1 LQEDPERRIILSEPK
16 RTGLLQLLGSS
27 LGCQF
32 VIPVY
37 QRNYTWAA
45 DREVKQYLDDLKNVL
60 QGNYKNHFLGIII
73 YLEKAID
80 FSSREFSI
88 IDGQQRLTTTFLII
102 YAIKQMLVNNNDTEK
117 VKQLEGQYL
126 TNPYHND
133 KIKYKLKPLVSD
145 DDVYRC
151 IVEDRVSDITD
162 TNSNVLINYQYISTR
177 LNELLLQGYD
187 ANTILMALDKLYVV
201 CVPISEEDNAQK
213 IFESINA
220 TGVKLTSADL
230 IRNYLLMDLQSDVQ
244 EKYYAEY
251 WKKLEENVSSDSK
264 TLEMFF
270 RMYLA
275 IKTYNLV
282 SKNNV
287 YREFVKWIEENNT
300 DIKGLFEELLEYA
313 KIFNL
318 LMNEDIHKINPPLYD
333 AVVDFRKINSDIPMA
348 VVMEFYKLYR
358 DNKIDAEML
367 AKLICAIN
375 SYMIRRSLCDM
386 NSQNISKLFPTVLK
400 RVIEKCNGKY
410 TDILKHLNQ
419 EMVGNT
425 ASTSGSYMPTDK
437 QMMDLLLNAN
447 VYKRPALRIALDRLE
462 LHNNPAPV
470 DLSRLSIEHLMPQ
483 TPTEEWLEELDT
495 DMETYMENLNRLGN
509 LTLAA
514 KPDNSKMSNLM
525 WDYKNEVLKE
535 TAHLKLNLELMEI
548 DKWNLEKIE
557 CRTKELIEKICAIYP
572 YPEVSVT
579 QKIDDSVV
587 DEMTALNICVEMAV
601 NDDNVI
607 CVRKNRIFKTADN
620 KKGYSIISSKMYPQ
634 GDKEKYWFGYR
645 NKRFEGIDSCDEQYM
660 ILACRNQKLSVVK
673 FPRIFIEQNLDMLNA
688 SIDSATG
695 EITHYHIVIFKNQDG
710 RMTMLLSKPVL
721 REIDISEYVVGEV

>member
-1 LQEDPERRIILSEPK
+1 MSEPK
-16 RTGLLQLLGSS
+16 RTGLLQLLGNS

-45 DREVKQYLDDLKNVL
+45 EREVKQYFDDLQSVL
-60 QGNYKNHFLGIII
+60 KGDYKNHFMGIII

-102 YAIKQMLVNNNDTEK
+102 YAIKQLLVNCNDTEK

-133 KIKYKLKPLVSD
+133 KIKYKLKPLVAD

-151 IVEDRVSDITD
+151 IVEDRMDEITD
-162 TNSNVLINYQYISTR
+162 KESNVLKNYQYISNR

-187 ANTILMALDKLYVV
+187 ANAILMALDKLYVV

-244 EKYYAEY
+244 EKYYADY
-251 WKKLEENVSSDSK
+251 WKKLEDNVSTDSK
-264 TLEMFF
+264 TLELFF

-282 SKNNV
+282 PKNNV
-287 YREFVKWIEENNT
+287 YREFVKWIEEHAT
-300 DIKGLFEELLEYA
+300 DIKDLFEDLLEYA

-318 LMNEDIHKINPPLYD
+318 LMNKDVNKIDKKLKD
-333 AVVDFRKINSDIPMA
+333 AIGDFRKVNSDIPMA
-348 VVMEFYKLYR
+348 IVMEFYQIHRKGLIST
-358 DNKIDAEML
+358 DVFVS
-367 AKLICAIN
+367 LICAIN
-375 SYMIRRSLCDM
+375 TYMIRRSLCDM

-400 RVIEKCNGKY
+400 KVLEKCNGDY
-410 TDILKHLNQ
+410 TDVLKYLNQ
-419 EMVGNT
+419 EMVGNM

-437 QMMDLLLNAN
+437 QMMELLLNAN
-447 VYKRPALRIALDRLE
+447 VYKRPALRIVLDRLE
-462 LHNNPAPV
+462 LYNNPAPV
-470 DLSRLSIEHLMPQ
+470 NLSNLSIEHLMPQ

-495 DMETYMENLNRLGN
+495 DMETYLENLHRLGN

-514 KPDNSKMSNLM
+514 KKDNSKMSNLM
-525 WDYKNEVLKE
+525 WGYKNEVLKE
-535 TAHLKLNLELMEI
+535 TAHLKLNLELMKI
-548 DKWNLEKIE
+548 DKWDMAKIDI
-557 CRTKELIEKICAIYP
+557 RTKELIEKICTIYP
-572 YPEVSVT
+572 YPDVSVT
-579 QKIDDSVV
+579 QRIDDSIV
-587 DEMTALNICVEMAV
+587 DEMTALDMCVEVA
-601 NDDNVI
+601 I
-607 CVRKNRIFKTADN
+607 SERPITCIRKRRTFKTEDN
-620 KKGYSIISSKMYPQ
+620 KKGYTVVSSKMYPQ

-645 NKRFEGIDSCDEQYM
+645 NKRFEDIEDCDEQYM
-660 ILACRNQKLSVVK
+660 ILGCRNKTLSVVR
-673 FPRIFIEQNLDMLNA
+673 FPREFIEQNLGMLNT
-688 SIDSATG
+688 SVNSETG
-695 EITHYHIVIFKNQDG
+695 EISHYHIVIFKNPDG
-710 RMTMLLSKPVL
+710 KMTMLFSKPAL
-721 REIDISEYVVGEV
+721 REIDISDYVVGEI

>member
-1 LQEDPERRIILSEPK
+1 MSEPK
-16 RTGLLQLLGSS
+16 RTGLLQLLGNS

-45 DREVKQYLDDLKNVL
+45 EREVKQYFDDLQSVL
-60 QGNYKNHFLGIII
+60 KGDYKNHFMGIII

-102 YAIKQMLVNNNDTEK
+102 YAIKQLLVNCNHTEK

-133 KIKYKLKPLVSD
+133 KIKYKLKPLVAD

-151 IVEDRVSDITD
+151 IVEDRMDEITD
-162 TNSNVLINYQYISTR
+162 KESNVLKNYQYISNR

-187 ANTILMALDKLYVV
+187 ANAILMALDKLYVV

-244 EKYYAEY
+244 EKYYADY
-251 WKKLEENVSSDSK
+251 WKKLEDNVSTDSK
-264 TLEMFF
+264 TLELFF

-282 SKNNV
+282 PKNNV
-287 YREFVKWIEENNT
+287 YREFVKWIEEHDT
-300 DIKGLFEELLEYA
+300 DIKDLFEDLLEYA

-318 LMNEDIHKINPPLYD
+318 LMNIDVNKIDKKLKD
-333 AVVDFRKINSDIPMA
+333 AIGDFRKVNSDIPMA
-348 VVMEFYKLYR
+348 IVMEFYQIHRKGLIST
-358 DNKIDAEML
+358 DVFVS
-367 AKLICAIN
+367 LICAIN
-375 SYMIRRSLCDM
+375 TYMIRRSLCDM

-400 RVIEKCNGKY
+400 KVLEKCNGDY
-410 TDILKHLNQ
+410 TDVLKYLNQ
-419 EMVGNT
+419 EMVGNM

-437 QMMDLLLNAN
+437 QMMELLLNAN
-447 VYKRPALRIALDRLE
+447 VYKRPALRIVLDRLE
-462 LHNNPAPV
+462 LYNNPAPV
-470 DLSRLSIEHLMPQ
+470 NLSNVSIEHLMPQ

-495 DMETYMENLNRLGN
+495 DMETYLENLHRLGN

-514 KPDNSKMSNLM
+514 KKDNSKMSNLM
-525 WDYKNEVLKE
+525 WGYKNEVLKE
-535 TAHLKLNLELMEI
+535 TAHLKLNLELMKI
-548 DKWNLEKIE
+548 DKWDMAKIDI
-557 CRTKELIEKICAIYP
+557 RTKELIEKICTIYP
-572 YPEVSVT
+572 YPDVSVT
-579 QKIDDSVV
+579 QRIDDSIV
-587 DEMTALNICVEMAV
+587 DEMTALDMCVEVA
-601 NDDNVI
+601 I
-607 CVRKNRIFKTADN
+607 SERPITCIRKRRTFKTEDN
-620 KKGYSIISSKMYPQ
+620 KKGYTVVSSKMYPQ

-645 NKRFEGIDSCDEQYM
+645 DKRFEDIEDCDEQYM
-660 ILACRNQKLSVVK
+660 ILGCRNKTLSVVR
-673 FPRIFIEQNLDMLNA
+673 FPREFIEQNLGMLNT
-688 SIDSATG
+688 SVNSETG
-695 EITHYHIVIFKNQDG
+695 EISHYHIVIFKNPDG
-710 RMTMLLSKPVL
+710 KMTMLLSKPAL
-721 REIDISEYVVGEV
+721 REIDISDYVVGEI

>member
-1 LQEDPERRIILSEPK
+1 MSEPK
-16 RTGLLQLLGSS
+16 RTGLLQLLGNS

-45 DREVKQYLDDLKNVL
+45 EREVKQYFDDLQSVL
-60 QGNYKNHFLGIII
+60 KGDYKNHFMGIII

-102 YAIKQMLVNNNDTEK
+102 YAIKQLLVNCNDTEK

-133 KIKYKLKPLVSD
+133 KIKYKLKPLVAD

-151 IVEDRVSDITD
+151 IVEDRMDEITD
-162 TNSNVLINYQYISTR
+162 KESNVLKNYQYISNP

-187 ANTILMALDKLYVV
+187 ANAILMALDKLYVV

-244 EKYYAEY
+244 EKYYADY
-251 WKKLEENVSSDSK
+251 WKKLEDNVSTDSK
-264 TLEMFF
+264 TLELFF

-282 SKNNV
+282 PKNNV
-287 YREFVKWIEENNT
+287 YREFVKWIEEHDT
-300 DIKGLFEELLEYA
+300 DIKDLFEDLLEYA

-318 LMNEDIHKINPPLYD
+318 LMNIDVNKIDKKLKD
-333 AVVDFRKINSDIPMA
+333 AIGDFRKVNSDIPMA
-348 VVMEFYKLYR
+348 IVMEFYQIHRKGLIST
-358 DNKIDAEML
+358 DVFVS
-367 AKLICAIN
+367 LICAIN
-375 SYMIRRSLCDM
+375 TYMIRRSLCDM

-400 RVIEKCNGKY
+400 KVLEKCNGDY
-410 TDILKHLNQ
+410 TDVLKYLNQ
-419 EMVGNT
+419 EMVGNM

-437 QMMDLLLNAN
+437 QMMELLLNAN
-447 VYKRPALRIALDRLE
+447 VYKRPALRIVLDRLE
-462 LHNNPAPV
+462 LYNNPAPV
-470 DLSRLSIEHLMPQ
+470 NLSNLSIEHLMPQ

-495 DMETYMENLNRLGN
+495 DMETYLENLHRLGN

-514 KPDNSKMSNLM
+514 KKDNSKMSNLM
-525 WDYKNEVLKE
+525 WGYKNEVLKE
-535 TAHLKLNLELMEI
+535 TAHLKLNLELMKI
-548 DKWNLEKIE
+548 DKWDMAKIDI
-557 CRTKELIEKICAIYP
+557 RTKELIEKICTIYP
-572 YPEVSVT
+572 YPDVSVT
-579 QKIDDSVV
+579 QRIDDSIV
-587 DEMTALNICVEMAV
+587 DEMTALDMCVEVA
-601 NDDNVI
+601 I
-607 CVRKNRIFKTADN
+607 SERPITCIRKRRTFKTEDN
-620 KKGYSIISSKMYPQ
+620 KKGYTVVSSKMYPQ

-645 NKRFEGIDSCDEQYM
+645 DKRFEDIEDCDEQYM
-660 ILACRNQKLSVVK
+660 ILGCRNKTLSVVR
-673 FPRIFIEQNLDMLNA
+673 FPREFIEQNLGMLNT
-688 SIDSATG
+688 SVNSETG
-695 EITHYHIVIFKNQDG
+695 EISHYHIVIFKNPDG
-710 RMTMLLSKPVL
+710 KMTMLLSKPAL
-721 REIDISEYVVGEV
+721 REIDISDYVIGEI

>member
-1 LQEDPERRIILSEPK
+1 MSEPK
-16 RTGLLQLLGSS
+16 RTGLLQLLGNS

-45 DREVKQYLDDLKNVL
+45 EREVKQYFDDLQSVL
-60 QGNYKNHFLGIII
+60 KGDYKNHFMGIII

-102 YAIKQMLVNNNDTEK
+102 YAIKQLLVNCNDTEK

-133 KIKYKLKPLVSD
+133 KIKYKLKPLVAD

-151 IVEDRVSDITD
+151 IVEDRMDEITD
-162 TNSNVLINYQYISTR
+162 KESNVLKNYQYISNR

-187 ANTILMALDKLYVV
+187 ANAILMALDKLYVV

-230 IRNYLLMDLQSDVQ
+230 IRNYFLMDLQSDVQ
-244 EKYYAEY
+244 EKYYADY
-251 WKKLEENVSSDSK
+251 WKKLEDNVSTDSK
-264 TLEMFF
+264 TLELFF

-282 SKNNV
+282 PKNNV
-287 YREFVKWIEENNT
+287 YREFVKWIEEHDT
-300 DIKGLFEELLEYA
+300 DIKDLFEDLLEYA

-318 LMNEDIHKINPPLYD
+318 LMNIDVNKIDKKLKD
-333 AVVDFRKINSDIPMA
+333 AIGDFRKVNSDIPMA
-348 VVMEFYKLYR
+348 IVMEFYQIHRKGLIST
-358 DNKIDAEML
+358 DVFVS
-367 AKLICAIN
+367 LICAIN
-375 SYMIRRSLCDM
+375 TYMIRRSLCDM

-400 RVIEKCNGKY
+400 KVLEKCNGDY
-410 TDILKHLNQ
+410 TDVLKYLNQ
-419 EMVGNT
+419 EMVGNM

-437 QMMDLLLNAN
+437 QMMELLLNAN
-447 VYKRPALRIALDRLE
+447 VYKRPALRIVLDRLE
-462 LHNNPAPV
+462 LYNNPAPV
-470 DLSRLSIEHLMPQ
+470 NLSNLSIEHLMPQ

-495 DMETYMENLNRLGN
+495 DMETYLENLHRLGN

-514 KPDNSKMSNLM
+514 KKDNSKMSNLM
-525 WDYKNEVLKE
+525 WGYKNEVLKE
-535 TAHLKLNLELMEI
+535 TAHLKLNLELMKI
-548 DKWNLEKIE
+548 DKWDMAKIDI
-557 CRTKELIEKICAIYP
+557 RTKELIEKICTIYP
-572 YPEVSVT
+572 YPDVSVT
-579 QKIDDSVV
+579 QRIDDSIV
-587 DEMTALNICVEMAV
+587 DEMTALDMCVEVA
-601 NDDNVI
+601 I
-607 CVRKNRIFKTADN
+607 SERPITCIRKRRTFKTEDN
-620 KKGYSIISSKMYPQ
+620 KKGYTVVSSKMYPQ

-645 NKRFEGIDSCDEQYM
+645 DKRFEDIEDCDEQYM
-660 ILACRNQKLSVVK
+660 ILVCRNKTLSVVR
-673 FPRIFIEQNLDMLNA
+673 FPREFIEQNLGMLNT
-688 SIDSATG
+688 SVNSETG
-695 EITHYHIVIFKNQDG
+695 EISHYHIVIFKNPDG
-710 RMTMLLSKPVL
+710 KMTMLLSKPAL
-721 REIDISEYVVGEV
+721 REIDISDYVVGEI

>member
-1 LQEDPERRIILSEPK
+1 MSEPK
-16 RTGLLQLLGSS
+16 RTGLLQLLGNS

-45 DREVKQYLDDLKNVL
+45 EREVKQYFDDLQSVL
-60 QGNYKNHFLGIII
+60 KGDYKNHFMGIII

-102 YAIKQMLVNNNDTEK
+102 YAIKQLLVNCNDTEK

-151 IVEDRVSDITD
+151 IVEDRMDDITD
-162 TNSNVLINYQYISTR
+162 KESNVLKNYQYISNR

-187 ANTILMALDKLYVV
+187 ANAILMALDKLYVV

-244 EKYYAEY
+244 EKYYADY
-251 WKKLEENVSSDSK
+251 WKKLEDNVSTNSK
-264 TLEMFF
+264 TLELFF

-282 SKNNV
+282 PKNNV
-287 YREFVKWIEENNT
+287 YREFVKWIEEH
-300 DIKGLFEELLEYA
+300 DIDIRDLFEDLLEYA

-318 LMNEDIHKINPPLYD
+318 LMNEDINKIDKRLKD
-333 AVVDFRKINSDIPMA
+333 AIVDFRKINSDIPMA
-348 VVMEFYKLYR
+348 IVMEYYQIYR
-358 DNKIDAEML
+358 KGLISIDVFAS
-367 AKLICAIN
+367 LICAIN
-375 SYMIRRSLCDM
+375 TYMIRRSLCDM

-400 RVIEKCNGKY
+400 KVLEKCNGDY
-410 TDILKHLNQ
+410 TDVLKYLNQ
-419 EMVGNT
+419 EMVGNM

-437 QMMDLLLNAN
+437 QMMELLLNAN
-447 VYKRPALRIALDRLE
+447 VYKRPALRIVLDRLE
-462 LHNNPAPV
+462 LYNNPAPV
-470 DLSRLSIEHLMPQ
+470 DLSNLSIEHLMPQ

-495 DMETYMENLNRLGN
+495 DMETYLENLHRIGN

-514 KPDNSKMSNLM
+514 KKDNSKMSNLM

-548 DKWNLEKIE
+548 DKWDIAKIDI
-557 CRTKELIEKICAIYP
+557 RTKELIEKICTIYP

-579 QKIDDSVV
+579 QKIDDSIV
-587 DEMTALNICVEMAV
+587 DEMTALDRCVEMA
-601 NDDNVI
+601 I
-607 CVRKNRIFKTADN
+607 SEKPITCIRRRRTFKTEDN
-620 KKGYSIISSKMYPQ
+620 RKGYTLVSSKMYPQ

-645 NKRFEGIDSCDEQYM
+645 DKRFEDIEDCNEQYM
-660 ILACRNQKLSVVK
+660 ILGCRNKTVSIVR
-673 FPRIFIEQNLDMLNA
+673 FPREFIEQHLGMLNT
-688 SIDSATG
+688 SVDSETG
-695 EITHYHIVIFKNQDG
+695 EISHYHIVIFKNPDG
-710 RMTMLLSKPVL
+710 KMTMLLSKPVL
-721 REIDISEYVVGEV
+721 REIDISDYLVGEI

>member
-1 LQEDPERRIILSEPK
+1 MYRIGGKPMSEPK
-16 RTGLLQLLGSS
+16 RTGLLQLLGNS

-45 DREVKQYLDDLKNVL
+45 EREVKQYFDDLQSVL
-60 QGNYKNHFLGIII
+60 KGDYKNHFMGIII

-102 YAIKQMLVNNNDTEK
+102 YAIKQLLVNCNDTEK

-133 KIKYKLKPLVSD
+133 KIKYKLKPLVAD

-151 IVEDRVSDITD
+151 IVEDRMDEITD
-162 TNSNVLINYQYISTR
+162 KESNVLKNYQYISNR

-187 ANTILMALDKLYVV
+187 ANAILMALDKLYVV

-244 EKYYAEY
+244 EKYYADY
-251 WKKLEENVSSDSK
+251 WKKLEDNVSTDSK
-264 TLEMFF
+264 TLELFF

-282 SKNNV
+282 PKNNV
-287 YREFVKWIEENNT
+287 YREFVKWIEEHAT
-300 DIKGLFEELLEYA
+300 DIKDLFEDLLEYA

-318 LMNEDIHKINPPLYD
+318 LMNKDVNKIDKKLKD
-333 AVVDFRKINSDIPMA
+333 AIGDFRKVNSDIPMA
-348 VVMEFYKLYR
+348 IVMEFYQIHRKGLIST
-358 DNKIDAEML
+358 DVFVS
-367 AKLICAIN
+367 LICAIN
-375 SYMIRRSLCDM
+375 TYMIRRSLCDM

-400 RVIEKCNGKY
+400 KVLEKCNGDY
-410 TDILKHLNQ
+410 TDVLKYLNQ
-419 EMVGNT
+419 EMVGNM

-437 QMMDLLLNAN
+437 QMMELLLNAN
-447 VYKRPALRIALDRLE
+447 VYKRPALRIVLDRLE
-462 LHNNPAPV
+462 LYNNPAPV
-470 DLSRLSIEHLMPQ
+470 NLSNLSIEHLMPQ

-495 DMETYMENLNRLGN
+495 DMETYLENLHRLGN

-514 KPDNSKMSNLM
+514 KKDNSKMSNLM
-525 WDYKNEVLKE
+525 WGYKNEVLKE
-535 TAHLKLNLELMEI
+535 TAHLKLNLELMKI
-548 DKWNLEKIE
+548 DKWDMAKIDI
-557 CRTKELIEKICAIYP
+557 RTKELIEKICTIYP
-572 YPEVSVT
+572 YPDVSVT
-579 QKIDDSVV
+579 QRIDDSIV
-587 DEMTALNICVEMAV
+587 DEMTALDMCVEVA
-601 NDDNVI
+601 I
-607 CVRKNRIFKTADN
+607 SERPITCIRKRRTFKTEDN
-620 KKGYSIISSKMYPQ
+620 KKGYTVVSSKMYPQ

-645 NKRFEGIDSCDEQYM
+645 NKRFEDIEDCDEQYM
-660 ILACRNQKLSVVK
+660 ILGCRNKTLSVVR
-673 FPRIFIEQNLDMLNA
+673 FPREFIEQNLGMLNT
-688 SIDSATG
+688 SVNSETG
-695 EITHYHIVIFKNQDG
+695 EISHYHIVIFKNPDAK
-710 RMTMLLSKPVL
+710 MTMLLSKPAL
-721 REIDISEYVVGEV
+721 REIDISDYVVGEI

>member
-1 LQEDPERRIILSEPK
+1 MSEPK
-16 RTGLLQLLGSS
+16 RTGLLQLLGNS

-45 DREVKQYLDDLKNVL
+45 EREVKQYFDDLQSVL
-60 QGNYKNHFLGIII
+60 KGDYKNHFMGIII

-102 YAIKQMLVNNNDTEK
+102 YAIKQLLVNCNDTEK

-133 KIKYKLKPLVSD
+133 KIKYKLKPLVAD

-151 IVEDRVSDITD
+151 IVEDRMDEITD
-162 TNSNVLINYQYISTR
+162 KESNVLKNYQYISNR

-187 ANTILMALDKLYVV
+187 ANAILMALDKLYVV

-244 EKYYAEY
+244 EKYYADY
-251 WKKLEENVSSDSK
+251 WKKLEDNVSTDSK
-264 TLEMFF
+264 TLELFF

-282 SKNNV
+282 PKNNV
-287 YREFVKWIEENNT
+287 YREFVKWIEEHDT
-300 DIKGLFEELLEYA
+300 DIKDLFEDLLEYA

-318 LMNEDIHKINPPLYD
+318 LMNIDVNKIDKKLKD
-333 AVVDFRKINSDIPMA
+333 AIGDFRKVNSDIPMA
-348 VVMEFYKLYR
+348 IVMEFYQIHRKGLIST
-358 DNKIDAEML
+358 DVFVS
-367 AKLICAIN
+367 LICAIN
-375 SYMIRRSLCDM
+375 TYMIRRSLCDM

-400 RVIEKCNGKY
+400 KVLEKCNGDY
-410 TDILKHLNQ
+410 TDVLKYLNQ
-419 EMVGNT
+419 EMVGNM

-437 QMMDLLLNAN
+437 QMMELLLNAN
-447 VYKRPALRIALDRLE
+447 VYKRPALRIVLDRLE
-462 LHNNPAPV
+462 LYNNPAPV
-470 DLSRLSIEHLMPQ
+470 NLSNLSIEHLMPQ

-495 DMETYMENLNRLGN
+495 DMETYLENLHRLGN

-514 KPDNSKMSNLM
+514 KKDNSKMSNLM
-525 WDYKNEVLKE
+525 WGYKNEVLKE
-535 TAHLKLNLELMEI
+535 TAHLKLNLELMKI
-548 DKWNLEKIE
+548 DKWDMAKIDI
-557 CRTKELIEKICAIYP
+557 RTKELIEKICTIYP
-572 YPEVSVT
+572 YPDVSVT
-579 QKIDDSVV
+579 QRIDDSIV
-587 DEMTALNICVEMAV
+587 DEMTALDMCVEVA
-601 NDDNVI
+601 I
-607 CVRKNRIFKTADN
+607 SERPITCIRKRRTFKTEDN
-620 KKGYSIISSKMYPQ
+620 KKGYTVVSSKMYPQ

-645 NKRFEGIDSCDEQYM
+645 DKRFEDIEDCDEQYM
-660 ILACRNQKLSVVK
+660 ILGCRNKTLSVVG
-673 FPRIFIEQNLDMLNA
+673 FPREFIEQNLGMLNT
-688 SIDSATG
+688 SVNSETG
-695 EITHYHIVIFKNQDG
+695 EISHYHIVIFKNPDG
-710 RMTMLLSKPVL
+710 KMTMLLSKPAL
-721 REIDISEYVVGEV
+721 REIDISDYVVGEI